1 MPLLPEEWA
10 MRGVMAGWV
19 WVCLLVVGG
28 CAMTP
33 ETVSRWPDASG
44 RAETVPG
51 RGLTAVRGA
60 VEPARPA
67 GLRTNEPLYEGARP
81 GVDLVIYEGARTG
94 RMDRA
99 EWLAMRLER
108 GAQADVYVS
117 ESGQRIDELTR
128 TAAGSAPWLGNTLAV
143 VVPKGSQL
151 DRRELALRRAPVH
164 IALERTALGHWTRAS
179 LRESGLWGEVSLAS
193 GNFDS
198 GEAIV
203 ERVAYFA
210 KRPTPEESFGI
221 VFGSDADANRVR
233 IVGYLDQPRG
243 DSTIHHVAWFSE
255 AGADL
260 ARWLLGDADAR
271 AAAARAGFV
280 VAETAR

>member
-1 MPLLPEEWA
+1 MAREPEEWA
-10 MRGVMAGWV
+10 VRGVMAGWV
-19 WVCLLVVGG
+19 LACLLVLGG
-28 CAMTP
+28 CAMKP

-44 RAETVPG
+44 RAEAVPG
-51 RGLTAVRGA
+51 PGLAAVRVAVDPALAALLRGL
-60 VEPARPA
+60 
-67 GLRTNEPLYEGARP
+67 EPLYEGARP

-94 RMDRA
+94 RMDQS

-117 ESGQRIDELTR
+117 ESGHGLDELTR
-128 TAAGSAPWLGNTLAV
+128 TPAGSAPWLGNTLAV
-143 VVPKGSQL
+143 VVPRGSQL

-164 IALERTALGHWTRAS
+164 IALERTALGRWTRAS

-193 GNFDS
+193 GNIY
-198 GEAIV
+198 GGAAIE

-221 VFGSDADANRVR
+221 VFGSDADASRVR
-233 IVGYLDQPRG
+233 VVGYLDQPRG
-243 DSTIHHVAWFSE
+243 DATIHHVAWFSE

-260 ARWLLGDADAR
+260 AQWLLSDTEAR